1 MKRYYRLLTLI
12 FAFAALPCKADKSI
26 KKITNWA
33 ICRNPLK

>member
-12 FAFAALPCKADKSI
+12 FAFAALPCKADEWI
-26 KKITNWA
+26 RINQLA